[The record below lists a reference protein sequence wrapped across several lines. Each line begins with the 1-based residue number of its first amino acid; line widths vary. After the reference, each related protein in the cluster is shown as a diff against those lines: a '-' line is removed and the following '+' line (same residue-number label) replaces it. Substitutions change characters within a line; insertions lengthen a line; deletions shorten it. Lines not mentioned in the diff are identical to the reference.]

1 MYLNITFVPFMAT
14 NVVLALI
21 SSRIWPEMSTAM
33 ALGFILPATIT
44 LYTIYC
50 SWIFPFYISELR
62 HIPTVPGFPLW
73 GQFFTIIS
81 TECGVIQRDWHE
93 KHGPIVRYFFP
104 FGSER
109 LSVTDDDAI
118 KQMTVRNP
126 YNYPKPERARLWMK
140 QILGEGKSHESFA
153 IARRNS
159 NKI

>member
-1 MYLNITFVPFMAT
+1 MSLSIGFLPFMAAST
-14 NVVLALI
+14 AVALV
-21 SSRIWPEMSTAM
+21 SSRLWSELTTPE
-33 ALGFILPATIT
+33 ALGFILPTAVA

-73 GQFFTIIS
+73 GQFLTIIT
-81 TECGVIQRDWHE
+81 TECGVVQRDWHQ
-93 KHGPIVRYFFP
+93 KYGPIVRYFFP

-126 YNYPKPERARLWMK
+126 YNYPKPQRARIWMR
-140 QILGEGKSHESFA
+140 QILGEGQALHTAPSSES
-153 IARRNS
+153 
-159 NKI
+159 